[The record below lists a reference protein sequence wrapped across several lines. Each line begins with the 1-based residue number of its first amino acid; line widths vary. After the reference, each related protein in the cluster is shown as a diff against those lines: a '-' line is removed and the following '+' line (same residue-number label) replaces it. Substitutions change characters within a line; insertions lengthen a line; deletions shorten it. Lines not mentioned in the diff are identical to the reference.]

1 MCIEPN
7 ITLST
12 IGFVA
17 SFLGVLAL
25 FIKVSIAVW
34 REANRPARY
43 PGE

>member
-7 ITLST
+7 ITLSI
-12 IGFVA
+12 IGFAA
-17 SFLGVLAL
+17 SVLGVLAL

-34 REANRPARY
+34 REANRPPRF